1 MNTVTKTRIIKIGNS
16 KGIRLPKAVIEQ
28 AQLEGEIDLEVK
40 DHKVI
45 LSSAKR
51 SRSGWGCAAQACH
64 ESGHDDL
71 PEWDTTLENFEG
83 SW

>member
-1 MNTVTKTRIIKIGNS
+1 MQVSLVKIGNS

-40 DHKVI
+40 DNKVI
-45 LSSAKR
+45 LCSAKR
-51 SRSGWGCAAQACH
+51 SRSAWGCAARACH
-64 ESGHDDL
+64 ESGHDKLSD
-71 PEWDTTLENFEG
+71 WDAPINDFEG

>member
-1 MNTVTKTRIIKIGNS
+1 MHVTLVKIGNS

-28 AQLEGEIDLEVK
+28 AQLEDEIDLEVK
-40 DHKVI
+40 DNKVI
-45 LSSAKR
+45 LCSAKR

-71 PEWDTTLENFEG
+71 TEWDAPLNDFEG